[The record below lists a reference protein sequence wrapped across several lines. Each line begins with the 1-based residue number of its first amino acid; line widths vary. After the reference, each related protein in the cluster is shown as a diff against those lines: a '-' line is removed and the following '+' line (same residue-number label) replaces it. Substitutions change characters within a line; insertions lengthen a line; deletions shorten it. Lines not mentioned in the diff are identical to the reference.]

1 MPVLDINSQKKAM
14 RKTAFAARKLAC
26 SDSNAALACAHL
38 TGFLERF
45 EGRQVVAGY
54 MAIQTEIDPA
64 RALHDL
70 YDRGHRICLP
80 VIQGHAMPLIFREWT
95 PDSAMI
101 EGDFGALIP
110 RGGALLVPDVAVVP
124 LVAFDAH
131 AHRLGYGGGF
141 YDRTL
146 EILRRD
152 NSRLTAVGFASS
164 AQAVDQIPVDENDQ
178 PLDAIITE
186 TGIHTP

>member
-1 MPVLDINSQKKAM
+1 MSVLDINTRKTQL
-14 RKTAFAARKLAC
+14 RKTAFAARKAAR
-26 SDSNAALACAHL
+26 SDSNSALACAHL
-38 TGFLERF
+38 TGFVDTF
-45 EGRQVVAGY
+45 SAPQVVAGY

-70 YDRGHRICLP
+70 HARGHRICLP

-110 RGGALLVPDVAVVP
+110 RGGALLVPNIAIVP
-124 LVAFDAH
+124 LVAFDAKG
-131 AHRLGYGGGF
+131 HRLGYGGGF

-146 EILRRD
+146 ELLRRD
-152 NSRLTAVGFASS
+152 NSNLTAVGFAFS
-164 AQAVDQIPVDENDQ
+164 AQEVDQIPVDENDQ

-186 TGIHTP
+186 TGVHRT